1 LSHLVLEALTRRFP
15 GTARP
20 AVDGI
25 SLALPQGSL
34 LALLGPS
41 GCGKTTTLRMV
52 AGLEPPDGGRI
63 IVGGRDITG
72 LPPHR
77 RNMGVVFQSYALF
90 PHLSAAANIGF
101 GLEMRGVPRAERTA
115 RVAEALA
122 LVGLT
127 ELAGRKPGKLSGGQQ
142 QRVALARALAPRPD
156 LLLLDE
162 PLSALDA
169 KLREE
174 VRDEIRAL
182 QQRLGATAVFVT
194 HDQTEA
200 LAMADLVAVM
210 NEGRIEQLDTPETI
224 FERPATRFVATFVGR
239 AGRLPAM
246 IAGPGLLRAGAATL
260 MAETGRMAGR
270 VEAFLRPHHLQP
282 LAEGMQAQNML
293 DGRVL
298 RRTYTGEVVTLELE
312 TPAGRLISDLPGGA
326 RASAAQVGDTLRLG
340 FDAADLRVFPA

>member
-15 GTARP
+15 GTPRP

-25 SLALPQGSL
+25 SLSLPQGAL

-63 IVGGRDITG
+63 IVGGRDITA
-72 LPPHR
+72 LPPHK

-90 PHLSAAANIGF
+90 PHLTAAANVGF
-101 GLEMRGVPRAERTA
+101 GLEMRGVARAERAT
-115 RVAEALA
+115 RVAEALS
-122 LVGLT
+122 LVGLS
-127 ELAGRKPGKLSGGQQ
+127 ELAARKPGKLSGGQQ

-210 NEGRIEQLDTPETI
+210 NQGRIEQLDTPEAI
-224 FERPATRFVATFVGR
+224 FERPASRFVATFVGR
-239 AGRLPAM
+239 AACLPAE
-246 IAGPGLLRAGAATL
+246 IAGPGLIRAGTATL
-260 MAETGRMAGR
+260 RAETGALQGR

-282 LAEGMQAQNML
+282 LSEGARAENTL
-293 DGRVL
+293 EGRVL

-312 TPAGRLISDLPGGA
+312 TPAGRLLADIPGGA
-326 RASAAQVGDTLRLG
+326 RAGAAKPGDVLALG
-340 FDAADLRVFPA
+340 FAAADLRVFPA